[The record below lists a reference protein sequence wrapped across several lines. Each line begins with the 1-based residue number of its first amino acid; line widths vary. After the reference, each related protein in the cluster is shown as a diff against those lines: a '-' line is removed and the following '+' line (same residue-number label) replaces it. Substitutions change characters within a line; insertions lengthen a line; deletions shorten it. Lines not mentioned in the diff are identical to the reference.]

1 MVNKATRENQ
11 KFIRILYKFN
21 DQDESP
27 ISTNFADPIYSQLA
41 KI

>member
-1 MVNKATRENQ
+1 MVDKVTRENQ
-11 KFIRILYKFN
+11 KFIRILNKFN
-21 DQDESP
+21 NLDESP